1 MTKTPIIAPSIL
13 AANFAHLGD
22 DIQKVN
28 NADWIHVDIMDGH
41 FVPNLSFGAGI
52 TADVHKVTDQPL
64 DVHLM
69 IDNPEKWVDDY
80 IAAGAS
86 CVIFHV
92 EPPTTTSPLLIT
104 FAAKASAQVSH
115 SAPAPH

>member
-64 DVHLM
+64 
-69 IDNPEKWVDDY
+69 
-80 IAAGAS
+80 
-86 CVIFHV
+86 
-92 EPPTTTSPLLIT
+92 
-104 FAAKASAQVSH
+104 
-115 SAPAPH
+115 